1 MAARD
6 PSMIRILIADD
17 HSQTRKQIR
26 QLLENHDGW
35 QVVAEG
41 SDGHEAILHTKAH
54 DPHIVL
60 LDIQMPKMNGF
71 EATRQILETFPRMLI
86 LIISFHDGTYFA
98 QTPPPSKGIFGAGAP
113 CKRAGRRHRVNFE
126 WRFALSRQHGVARR
140 KLNCFLVIT

>member
-1 MAARD
+1 
-6 PSMIRILIADD
+6 MIRILIADD

-86 LIISFHDGTYFA
+86 LIISFHDGPYFA
-98 QTPPPSKGIFGAGAP
+98 ETSKTLGAKGFLAKVHLANELVP
-113 CKRAGRRHRVNFE
+113 AIESILSGGSHFPGNT
-126 WRFALSRQHGVARR
+126 ALPAA
-140 KLNCFLVIT
+140 N